1 MRLPFLSDGDR
12 RLGELLTALRFF
24 TRLPLGDALAPEPG
38 GLAHASWAFPLAGG
52 IIGIVCAA
60 IYAIADRIGFP
71 PFASALLA
79 VAAGAL
85 VTGALHED
93 GLADTADGL
102 GGGADRSEK
111 LAIMRD
117 SRNGAF
123 GVLALVFSVGL
134 RAAAVA
140 AIAGEGAVLAAFVAS
155 HAVGRGG
162 LVAVMAISPSART
175 DGLGATAGRPNSAE
189 TAVSLVIAA
198 LIALLALGLRPGLGA
213 LVLAAFV
220 MAAMAVLARRQVG
233 GYTGDVLGAIE
244 QGGETAMLLA
254 AASWAW

>member
-1 MRLPFLSDGDR
+1 MRLPFSSDGDR
-12 RLGELLTALRFF
+12 RLGELLAAARFF
-24 TRLPLGDALAPEPG
+24 TRLPLGDALPAGPG
-38 GLAHASWAFPLAGG
+38 ALAHASWAFPIVGG

-60 IYAIADRIGFP
+60 IYAVADRLGFP
-71 PFASALLA
+71 PLASALLA

-102 GGGADRSEK
+102 GGGSDRAEK

-117 SRNGAF
+117 SRSGAF

-140 AIAGEGAVLAAFVAS
+140 SIASEGGVLAAFVAA

-162 LVAVMAISPSART
+162 LSAVMAVSTSART
-175 DGLGATAGRPNSAE
+175 DGLGATAGRPDSTE
-189 TAVSLVIAA
+189 MAVSLVIAA

-213 LVLAAFV
+213 LVLAALA
-220 MAAMAVLARRQVG
+220 MAAIAVIARRQVG

-254 AASWAW
+254 AASWA